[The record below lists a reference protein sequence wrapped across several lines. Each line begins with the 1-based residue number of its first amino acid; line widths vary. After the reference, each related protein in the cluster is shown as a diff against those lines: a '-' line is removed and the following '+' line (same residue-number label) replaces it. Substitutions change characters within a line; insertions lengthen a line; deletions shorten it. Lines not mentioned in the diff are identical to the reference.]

1 MKTLIFSIALALAS
15 FDLNAQEYQSF
26 DDYLQHSYQHQ
37 APHVVP
43 HVKPHMHSNPHPD
56 AFAYPLYQ
64 RQQMWPNY
72 GYGYSTGNQM
82 YDMGRQIF
90 NAYSY

>member
-1 MKTLIFSIALALAS
+1 MKTLIVAATLTLVSTN
-15 FDLNAQEYQSF
+15 LNAQEYQSF
-26 DDYLQHSYQHQ
+26 DDYMQHSYQHQ

-43 HVKPHMHSNPHPD
+43 HIQPHMHSNPHPD
-56 AFAYPLYQ
+56 AFAYPMYQQ
-64 RQQMWPNY
+64 RQRSY
-72 GYGYSTGNQM
+72 GYGGYSSGNRM